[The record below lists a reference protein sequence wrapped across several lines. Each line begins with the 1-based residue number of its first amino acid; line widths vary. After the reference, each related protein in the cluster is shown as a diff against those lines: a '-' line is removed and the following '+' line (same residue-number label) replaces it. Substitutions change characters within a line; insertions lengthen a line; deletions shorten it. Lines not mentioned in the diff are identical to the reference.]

1 MSHKFY
7 SAIIAVS
14 VLLLAACG
22 STSPTT
28 SITPFANPTRVTQPT
43 ATLLPQPTNSPTALP
58 VQPTPLSTQA
68 PSPTPTLAATATALA
83 PAATPARAALATS
96 TALATAAIPRT
107 PLATAT
113 GAQAVSDLSMI
124 PAPKGAILSSSSS
137 RAYIYQT
144 DLSVDAV
151 VAFYTSMPPTN
162 GWRYGSTDPSSANPK
177 YIALMR
183 DGSSRPGAMLTI
195 QSSKTLP
202 GMTELVIR
210 SFP

>member
-7 SAIIAVS
+7 SAIMAVP

-28 SITPFANPTRVTQPT
+28 SITPFANPTRGTQPT
-43 ATLLPQPTNSPTALP
+43 AILLPQPTHSPTALL
-58 VQPTPLSTQA
+58 VQPTPLPTQT
-68 PSPTPTLAATATALA
+68 PSPTPTRAATATALA
-83 PAATPARAALATS
+83 PTATLTRAALAAS
-96 TALATAAIPRT
+96 TTPATIPRT

-113 GAQAVSDLSMI
+113 GAQAVSDLSTI
-124 PAPKGAILSSSSS
+124 PAPKGAVLSSSSS
-137 RAYIYQT
+137 KAYVYQT

-151 VAFYTSMPPTN
+151 AAFYTSMPPTN
-162 GWRYGSTDPSSANPK
+162 GWRYGSTDPSSATPK

-183 DGSSRPGAMLTI
+183 DGSSRPGATLTI

-202 GMTELVIR
+202 GKTELVIR